1 MFVLFNLNQVDLCM
15 ILHQPI
21 EVTGNSQE
29 EAHVAETVN
38 ESAIPQQE
46 TTSGNTTKPLT
57 GWGSIKDGVWF

>member
-1 MFVLFNLNQVDLCM
+1 MTPSALKSPAGSLGMFKVE
-15 ILHQPI
+15 

>member
-1 MFVLFNLNQVDLCM
+1 M
-15 ILHQPI
+15 ILHKPI